1 MSVEQGE
8 LRKDRGARL
17 LACRPTLGT
26 YSLRIRWKLY
36 TRPRPGFLMMRCRR
50 LEWGN
55 IRWIWL
61 DVVVTGLIL
70 TSVVNESNILG
81 PWLKLAQNI
90 GLLVGAAFWGIS
102 SDVWGWRWAFIITLG
117 MTGLFAIAAGG
128 LMNYV
133 ALCSLTAVW
142 SNLSPLLTNI
152 CSSFVE
158 PLGNVFFIIF
168 WVMCLSLLLL
178 KPESYRVPAMIA
190 AVLVLI
196 ATLAVFLWAIVKQGN
211 GGPLFSN
218 PDGIGGW
225 AGGSGARSLARHG
238 SLTGR
243 ALFDFSRYTVRP
255 GDQVYGQAIQRNEV
269 PVARAAVFFAAFAF
283 FSSQLS
289 VMVVACGVVGEMDLA
304 ALCPRTELDSYID
317 IRRGSLIIAVIGIC
331 INPWK
336 IMNTA
341 NSFISAISG
350 YAVFLGP
357 LTGIMFADY
366 HLLRHRRIKLSH
378 LFLPQT
384 GSDYWF
390 WHGLNWR
397 APVAWVLGV
406 WASLPGFCASVTQAS
421 VIIVTPGCE
430 VDDSDVFGT
439 FQELP
444 DPEDTEKEK
453 EEEPDHFGKSPTHT
467 PSFERNYA

>member
-1 MSVEQGE
+1 M
-8 LRKDRGARL
+8 
-17 LACRPTLGT
+17 P
-26 YSLRIRWKLY
+26 
-36 TRPRPGFLMMRCRR
+36 
-50 LEWGN
+50 
-55 IRWIWL
+55 
-61 DVVVTGLIL
+61 
-70 TSVVNESNILG
+70 
-81 PWLKLAQNI
+81 
-90 GLLVGAAFWGIS
+90 
-102 SDVWGWRWAFIITLG
+102 
-117 MTGLFAIAAGG
+117 
-128 LMNYV
+128 
-133 ALCSLTAVW
+133 ALNHATA
-142 SNLSPLLTNI
+142 N
-152 CSSFVE
+152 
-158 PLGNVFFIIF
+158 G
-168 WVMCLSLLLL
+168 
-178 KPESYRVPAMIA
+178 YRVPAMIA

-218 PDGIGGW
+218 PE
-225 AGGSGARSLARHG
+225 A
-238 SLTGR
+238 
-243 ALFDFSRYTVRP
+243 
-255 GDQVYGQAIQRNEV
+255 VYGVGTFKAIQRNEV
-269 PVARAAVFFAAFAF
+269 PVARAAVFFAALAF

-304 ALCPRTELDSYID
+304 ALCPRYID

-366 HLLRHRRIKLSH
+366 HLLRYRRFKLSH

-406 WASLPGFCASVTQAS
+406 WASLPGFCTSVTPVS
-421 VIIVTPGCE
+421 VVVSDAWYMFIPSRGPSPSIGE

-453 EEEPDHFGKSPTHT
+453 EEEPDNFGKSPTHT